1 MTRLSGYFLPTLRD
15 DPADA
20 EAISHR
26 LMVRAG
32 LVRQLGAGLWT
43 WLPAGHRVIQKAKA
57 IIREEMNAIGGQEL
71 LVPLLQPAALW
82 QATGRYEIEE
92 LMKLDDRKGSPHVLA
107 MTHEEGLAFHM
118 SRDVRSYRDLP
129 LFLYQFQVK
138 ERDEPRPRAG
148 VLRTRE
154 FVMKDAY
161 SFDRDEAG
169 LDEQYERNRGAYTRI
184 MERCGLDFYEV
195 ESDVGMMGGSG
206 AHEYM
211 APCGAGENEVAL
223 AQGYAANV
231 EVASAEPQSVEMP
244 PELDEPREVPTPELT
259 TVDEVSGA
267 LGVPAGALMK
277 AVPVVAEKRGMVL
290 VLVRGDHR
298 LNEIKLGNALGESF
312 RQATPEEI
320 SERIGPAGF
329 IGPVGAE
336 VPVIKD
342 SAIGAGGGYVCGANR
357 PNAHLIGVEPGRDFE
372 FSEMDVRSV
381 EAGDTTDSGA
391 EITIEPAIEVGNIF
405 KLGTRYS
412 EALGATFLD
421 EAGKEHPI
429 VMGSYGIGP
438 ARIAAAAVEQ
448 NADDRGIVWPR
459 ALAPWDV
466 ELVGLGRGEDGT
478 TEAADRIYAEL
489 VQAGLDPLYDDRD
502 AGPGEKLTDAELI
515 GCPVRIVVGKR
526 TLAEGQVEAQVRATG
541 EDHRIE
547 IADVVS
553 GATALLDAAN

>member
-1 MTRLSGYFLPTLRD
+1 MPTLRD

-43 WLPAGHRVIQKAKA
+43 WLPAGHRVLTNVIG

-71 LVPLLQPAALW
+71 LVPVLQPAGLW
-82 QATGRYEIEE
+82 EKTGRYEIDE

-118 SRDVRSYRDLP
+118 SHDVRSYRDLP

-169 LDEQYERNRGAYTRI
+169 LDEQYERNRGAYARI

-195 ESDVGMMGGSG
+195 ESDVGMMGGTG

-211 APCGAGENEVAL
+211 APCPAGENEVAL
-223 AQGYAANV
+223 AAGYAANL
-231 EVASAEPQSVEMP
+231 EIASAQPQPVEMP
-244 PELDEPREVPTPELT
+244 PELDEPREVPTPGLT
-259 TVDEVSGA
+259 TVADVANA
-267 LGVPAGALMK
+267 LGVPSGALLK
-277 AVPVVAEKRGMVL
+277 AVPVVAEERGMVM

-298 LNEIKLGNALGESF
+298 LNEIKLGNALGEGF
-312 RQATPEEI
+312 RQATAEEI
-320 SERIGPAGF
+320 GERIGPAGF
-329 IGPVGAE
+329 IGPVGAQI
-336 VPVIKD
+336 PVIKD
-342 SAIGAGGGYVCGANR
+342 AAVRAAGGYVCGANSSD
-357 PNAHLIGVEPGRDFE
+357 AHLIGVEPGRDFQFE
-372 FSEMDVRSV
+372 EMDVRSV
-381 EAGDTTDSGA
+381 ESGDTTESGA

-421 EAGKEHPI
+421 ENGSERPI

-448 NADDRGIVWPR
+448 GADDRGIVWPR
-459 ALAPWDV
+459 SIAPWPL
-466 ELVGLGRGEDGT
+466 ELVSLGRGEDEAT
-478 TEAADRIYAEL
+478 QAADKIYAEL
-489 VQAGLDPLYDDRD
+489 TEAGLDPLYDDRE
-502 AGPGEKLTDAELI
+502 AGAGEKLTDAELV
-515 GCPVRIVVGKR
+515 GCPLRIVVGKR
-526 TLAEGQVEAQVRATG
+526 TLGEGQVEAQVRATG
-541 EDHRIE
+541 EDLRIDL
-547 IADVVS
+547 ADVVPT
-553 GATALLDAAN
+553 ATSLLDGAN

>member
-1 MTRLSGYFLPTLRD
+1 MPTLRD

-43 WLPAGHRVIQKAKA
+43 WLPAGHRVLTNVIG

-71 LVPLLQPAALW
+71 LVPVLQPAGLW
-82 QATGRYEIEE
+82 EKTGRYEIDE

-118 SRDVRSYRDLP
+118 SHDVRSYRDLP

-169 LDEQYERNRGAYTRI
+169 LDEQYERNRGAYARI

-195 ESDVGMMGGSG
+195 ESDVGMMGGTG

-211 APCGAGENEVAL
+211 APCPAGENEVAL
-223 AQGYAANV
+223 AAGYAANL
-231 EVASAEPQSVEMP
+231 EIASAQPQPVEMP
-244 PELDEPREVPTPELT
+244 PELDDPREVPTPGLT
-259 TVDEVSGA
+259 TVADVANA
-267 LGVPAGALMK
+267 LGVPSGALLK
-277 AVPVVAEKRGMVL
+277 AVPVVAEERGMVMI
-290 VLVRGDHR
+290 LVRGDHR
-298 LNEIKLGNALGESF
+298 LNEIKLGNALGEGF
-312 RQATPEEI
+312 RQASAEEI
-320 SERIGPAGF
+320 GEKIGPAGF
-329 IGPVGAE
+329 IGPVGAQI
-336 VPVIKD
+336 PVIKD
-342 SAIGAGGGYVCGANR
+342 AAIRAAGGYVCGANS
-357 PNAHLIGVEPGRDFE
+357 PDAHLIGVEPGRDFQFE
-372 FSEMDVRSV
+372 EMDVRSV
-381 EAGDTTDSGA
+381 EAGDTTESGA

-421 EAGKEHPI
+421 ENGSERPI

-448 NADDRGIVWPR
+448 GADDRGIVWPR
-459 ALAPWDV
+459 SIAPWPV
-466 ELVGLGRGEDGT
+466 ELVSLGRGEDEAT
-478 TEAADRIYAEL
+478 QAADKIYAEL
-489 VQAGLDPLYDDRD
+489 TEAGLDPLYDDRE
-502 AGPGEKLTDAELI
+502 AGAGEKLTDAELV
-515 GCPVRIVVGKR
+515 GCPLRIVVGKR

-541 EDHRIE
+541 EDLRIDL
-547 IADVVS
+547 ADVA
-553 GATALLDAAN
+553 ATASSRLDGAN

>member
-1 MTRLSGYFLPTLRD
+1 LTRLSQYFLPTLRD

-20 EAISHR
+20 EAISHK

-43 WLPAGHRVIQKAKA
+43 WLPAGVRVIENVKG
-57 IIREEMNAIGGQEL
+57 IVREEMNAIGGQEL
-71 LVPLLQPAALW
+71 LVPVLQPADLW
-82 QATGRYEIEE
+82 EKTGRYGIEE

-107 MTHEEGLAFHM
+107 MTHEEGLTYHVA
-118 SRDVRSYRDLP
+118 RDVRSYRDLP

-169 LDEQYERNRGAYTRI
+169 LDEQYERNRGAYARI

-195 ESDVGMMGGSG
+195 EADVGMMGGSG

-211 APCGAGENEVAL
+211 APCPAGENDVAL
-223 AQGYAANV
+223 APGYAANV
-231 EVASAEPQSVEMP
+231 EVASAGPQPVEMP
-244 PELDEPREVPTPELT
+244 PDLDEPNEVPTPGLT
-259 TVDEVSGA
+259 TVEDVAGA
-267 LGVPAGALMK
+267 LGVNPGALLK
-277 AVPVVAEKRGMVL
+277 AVPVIAESRGMVM

-298 LNEIKLGNALGESF
+298 LNEIKLANALGEGF
-312 RQATPEEI
+312 RQASADEI
-320 SERIGPAGF
+320 GEHIGPAGF

-336 VPVIKD
+336 VPVVKD
-342 SAIGAGGGYVCGANR
+342 AAIRVTGGYVCGANR
-357 PNAHLIGVEPGRDFE
+357 VDAHLIGVEPGRDFQFE
-372 FSEMDVRSV
+372 EMDVRTV
-381 EAGDTTDSGA
+381 EAGDTTESGA
-391 EITIEPAIEVGNIF
+391 AITIEPAIEVGNIF

-421 EAGKEHPI
+421 ESGKEHPV

-438 ARIAAAAVEQ
+438 ARIVAAAVEQ
-448 NADDRGIVWPR
+448 GADERGIVWPR
-459 ALAPWDV
+459 ALAPWPV
-466 ELVGLGRGEDGT
+466 ELVSLGRGED
-478 TEAADRIYAEL
+478 EAAVAAERFYGEL
-489 VQAGLDPLYDDRD
+489 TEAGLDPLFDDRE
-502 AGPGEKLTDAELI
+502 ANAGEKLTDAELI

-526 TLAEGQVEAQVRATG
+526 ALGEGQVEAQVRASG
-541 EDHRIE
+541 DDSRI
-547 IADVVS
+547 DVESVAA
-553 GATALLDAAN
+553 GAKALLDSAN

>member
-1 MTRLSGYFLPTLRD
+1 MPTLRD

-43 WLPAGHRVIQKAKA
+43 WLPAGHRVLQNVIG
-57 IIREEMNAIGGQEL
+57 IVREEMNAIGGQEL
-71 LVPLLQPAALW
+71 LVPVLQPAALW
-82 QATGRYEIEE
+82 EATGRYGIDE

-129 LFLYQFQVK
+129 LYLYQFQVK

-154 FVMKDAY
+154 FVMKDGY

-169 LDEQYERNRGAYTRI
+169 LDEQYERNRVAYKRI

-195 ESDVGMMGGSG
+195 ESDVGMMGGTG

-211 APCGAGENEVAL
+211 APCAAGENEVAL
-223 AQGYAANV
+223 APGYAANV
-231 EVASAEPQSVEMP
+231 EVASAIPRTVEMP
-244 PELDEPREVPTPELT
+244 PELDEPREVPTPNLT
-259 TVDEVSGA
+259 TVEDVAGA
-267 LGVPAGALMK
+267 LGVPAGALLK
-277 AVPVVAEKRGMVL
+277 AVPVLAENRGMIM

-298 LNEIKLGNALGESF
+298 LNETKLATALGEGF

-320 SERIGPAGF
+320 GERIGPAGF
-329 IGPVGAE
+329 IGPVGCE
-336 VPVIKD
+336 VPVVMD
-342 SAIGAGGGYVCGANR
+342 SAIAAGGGYVCGANR
-357 PNAHLIGVEPGRDFE
+357 TDAHLIGVEPGRDFE
-372 FSEMDVRSV
+372 FTELDVRSV
-381 EAGDTTDSGA
+381 EAGDTTESGA
-391 EITIEPAIEVGNIF
+391 EIRIEPAIEVGNIF

-421 EAGKEHPI
+421 ESGKEHPI

-448 NADDRGIVWPR
+448 GADDRGIVWPR
-459 ALAPWDV
+459 ALAPWPV
-466 ELVGLGRGEDGT
+466 ELVSLGRGED
-478 TEAADRIYAEL
+478 EAAQAAEEIYAEL
-489 VQAGLDPLYDDRD
+489 SEAGLDPLYDDRD
-502 AGPGEKLTDAELI
+502 AGAGEKLTDAELI
-515 GCPVRIVVGKR
+515 GCPLRIVVGKR
-526 TLAEGQVEAQVRATG
+526 ALAEGQVEAQVRATG
-541 EDHRIE
+541 EDLRIGR
-547 IADVVS
+547 ADVV
-553 GATALLDAAN
+553 AEAAALVDAAK

>member
-1 MTRLSGYFLPTLRD
+1 MPTLRD

-43 WLPAGHRVIQKAKA
+43 WLPAGHRVLTNVIG
-57 IIREEMNAIGGQEL
+57 IVREEMNAIGGQEL
-71 LVPLLQPAALW
+71 LVPVLQPAGLW
-82 QATGRYEIEE
+82 EKTGRYGIDE

-118 SRDVRSYRDLP
+118 SHDIRSYRDLP

-154 FVMKDAY
+154 FVMKDGY

-169 LDEQYERNRGAYTRI
+169 LDEQYERNRGAYARI

-195 ESDVGMMGGSG
+195 ESDVGMMGGTG

-211 APCGAGENEVAL
+211 APCPAGENEVAL
-223 AQGYAANV
+223 AAGYAANL
-231 EVASAEPQSVEMP
+231 EIASAQPQPVEMP
-244 PELDEPREVPTPELT
+244 PELDEPREVPTPGLT
-259 TVDEVSGA
+259 TVADVANA
-267 LGVPAGALMK
+267 LGVPSGALLK
-277 AVPVVAEKRGMVL
+277 AVPVVTEARGIVM

-312 RQATPEEI
+312 RQATAEEI
-320 SERIGPAGF
+320 GERIGPAGF
-329 IGPVGAE
+329 IGPVGAQ

-342 SAIGAGGGYVCGANR
+342 AAIRATGGYVCGANS
-357 PNAHLIGVEPGRDFE
+357 PDAHLIGVEPGRDFE
-372 FSEMDVRSV
+372 FEEMDVRSV
-381 EAGDTTDSGA
+381 EAGDITERGA
-391 EITIEPAIEVGNIF
+391 EITVEPAIEVGNIF

-421 EAGKEHPI
+421 ENGSERPI

-448 NADDRGIVWPR
+448 GADDRGIVWPR
-459 ALAPWDV
+459 SIAPWPV
-466 ELVGLGRGEDGT
+466 ELVSLGRGEDEAT
-478 TEAADRIYAEL
+478 QAADKIYAEL
-489 VQAGLDPLYDDRD
+489 AEAGLDPLYDDRE
-502 AGPGEKLTDAELI
+502 AGAGEKLTDAELV
-515 GCPVRIVVGKR
+515 GCPLRIVVGKR

-541 EDHRIE
+541 EDLRIDLAGVAE
-547 IADVVS
+547 
-553 GATALLDAAN
+553 TASSLLDVAN